1 MRYQE
6 ISGGIKVQLTNE
18 EANFIEALNEDMFDI
33 SNLKDEREQVIAT
46 NLLYKGVFKLQDES
60 DLTKVKLNKIENIW
74 RV

>member
-46 NLLYKGVFKLQDES
+46 NLLTRVFLNCR
-60 DLTKVKLNKIENIW
+60 TKVI
-74 RV
+74 